1 MGISSRPCT
10 AAGIGLN
17 STAEKEKR
25 QSIIRQRHTAQDKYN
40 GRRRVR
46 WTDLPSLPPS
56 RHHNHPTTE
65 VDDEKQ
71 TDNPQKPTTLLPS
84 SNAVSSFDGMDQEEG
99 GYALARRVGRN
110 HLSPSLPPLVLCQP
124 QRTHI
129 VQRHGPVLLHPRQQA
144 WQRPLVRLHG
154 RGRGGGGGRSSGSHF
169 VPVKKRGRKKG
180 GGLRNGG

>member
-1 MGISSRPCT
+1 MEGGREGEMGISSRPCT

-110 HLSPSLPPLVLCQP
+110 HLSPSSLLSSSANPKELTSSSVTGRYFSTHGNRPGNDPLSVCMGVAEEEAAEEAAAAILC
-124 QRTHI
+124 
-129 VQRHGPVLLHPRQQA
+129 L
-144 WQRPLVRLHG
+144 
-154 RGRGGGGGRSSGSHF
+154 
-169 VPVKKRGRKKG
+169 
-180 GGLRNGG
+180 